1 MIQIE
6 PDFSHGVL
14 KVYEDWEKG
23 RITEAIEKKSV
34 KK

>member
-1 MIQIE
+1 MIQIK
-6 PDFSHGVL
+6 PDFINGVL

-23 RITEAIEKKSV
+23 RIAETIEKKSV